1 MQLLINHIGTKN
13 MKTLTVIIK
22 SNYGNEAIYP
32 DCNESKL
39 FAKLANT
46 RTLTPEAIRTIKA
59 LGYNFK
65 INNSITL

>member
-1 MQLLINHIGTKN
+1 

-32 DCNESKL
+32 DCNESRL

-46 RTLTPEAIRTIKA
+46 RTITPEAIKTIKA

-65 INNSITL
+65 VNNSTTL